1 MTATI
6 IGATGLIGNH
16 LLEEL
21 LKDNY
26 YDTVRI
32 LVRRPYEFSHSK
44 LEKKLVDFSDG
55 DSILVAIANSDVVF
69 CAIGT
74 TQQKVKG
81 DKEAYRKVD
90 YDIAVNAA
98 RFCKITGCEKFVLVS
113 SVGANSKSNNFYLKL
128 KGEIEEAVK
137 AVGLKT
143 VHIMRPSV
151 LLGERKEFRLA
162 EKISKGLMKMLSF
175 LIPSKYKPIHGK
187 EVVKAMIYVS
197 KLNTE
202 NFYTHEYKSI
212 KTLADSYLE
221 NPEVL
226 NELDKTAFHKRIK
239 YELQVKIIEFV
250 DDSNPGFVK
259 CMFTDITGKEYS
271 FIEKVPIVS
280 YEFLDQKSQYPQNG
294 EIECIVLKREIDEV
308 QNEIITIDLSDR
320 IETENKETIFKVFS
334 NQIIEVK

>member
-6 IGATGLIGNH
+6 IGATGLIGNY

-21 LKDNY
+21 LKDDY

-55 DSILVAIANSDVVF
+55 DSVLIAMANSDVVF

-98 RFCKITGCEKFVLVS
+98 RFCKITGCERFVLVS

-137 AVGLKT
+137 AVGLKS

-151 LLGERKEFRLA
+151 LLGDRKEFRLG
-162 EKISKGLMKMLSF
+162 EKISKGLMKTLSF
-175 LIPSKYKPIHGK
+175 LIPLKYKAIHGRD
-187 EVVKAMIYVS
+187 VARAMIRVS
-197 KLNTE
+197 KQNTDG
-202 NFYTHEYKSI
+202 FFVYEYQMI
-212 KTLADSYLE
+212 KNNSY
-221 NPEVL
+221 
-226 NELDKTAFHKRIK
+226 
-239 YELQVKIIEFV
+239 
-250 DDSNPGFVK
+250 
-259 CMFTDITGKEYS
+259 
-271 FIEKVPIVS
+271 
-280 YEFLDQKSQYPQNG
+280 
-294 EIECIVLKREIDEV
+294 
-308 QNEIITIDLSDR
+308 
-320 IETENKETIFKVFS
+320 
-334 NQIIEVK
+334 